1 MVQGH
6 GIPGLKRKPL
16 PNLFY
21 SVCIFCVY
29 MFENIRCLC
38 RVLEQVIARASVDTL
53 KIGKSLLK

>member
-6 GIPGLKRKPL
+6 GIPGLKRKLL
-16 PNLFY
+16 PNWLY
-21 SVCIFCVY
+21 SVCICVY